1 MSAPHHD
8 VAQSGTGRRIVH
20 IRHSKPDLWP
30 PDVSLKTGM
39 ITSIFL
45 LKAVAAGGEGEKEE
59 EEEEEEEV
67 VVGYGSLGLVRRRL
81 FLFHLPRVF
90 LISPRGRE
98 EEWEEGAG

>member
-8 VAQSGTGRRIVH
+8 VAQAGTGRGIVH

-59 EEEEEEEV
+59 EEV